1 MAGFPSSEIIISKEL
16 ENKRGSY
23 VVMIRIALERIFLS
37 VDVEIHIP
45 SRVRNGVWPSNI
57 WCHHHLLAS
66 FCRATWIAWR
76 ELAKPWLEAEWFGKA
91 YCAGAIDFNS
101 NVPTTPFSGE
111 LILTS

>member
-45 SRVRNGVWPSNI
+45 SRVRNGV
-57 WCHHHLLAS
+57 
-66 FCRATWIAWR
+66 
-76 ELAKPWLEAEWFGKA
+76 
-91 YCAGAIDFNS
+91 
-101 NVPTTPFSGE
+101 
-111 LILTS
+111 